1 MAEAIHSLAEAQ
13 LRAKITMGVRVI
25 AQQRA
30 IKAVKHQLQ
39 AQGRKVSDFA
49 HREIV
54 LAAKDYLA
62 ENPELIAEARPIV
75 LRMLAEGVLGKR
87 VARSVQHLQ
96 LLHSAARPEAQGLSL
111 CKTHAQNGAA
121 R

>member
-13 LRAKITMGVRVI
+13 LRAKMTMGVRVI

-54 LAAKDYLA
+54 LAAKDYLV
-62 ENPELIAEARPIV
+62 EHPELIAEVRPIV

-87 VARSVQHLQ
+87 VARSVQYLRIAHKP
-96 LLHSAARPEAQGLSL
+96 SATAAQGFRL
-111 CKTHAQNGAA
+111 CEYHVRKGGL
-121 R
+121 